1 MVRSRVF
8 VCCPRIVS
16 RAGRQQK
23 YCCLGAG
30 PFMTTPAVQAPLN
43 PFAPTQEQQ
52 QLRKEIRDFANREI
66 LPNVMKWDE
75 ASEFPVEVVKQ
86 LGQMGLLGM
95 LLPAEYGGAE
105 LGYVEYVLAVEELSA
120 VDGSIG
126 IIVASHNS
134 LCTNHIFL
142 AGNEE

>member
-1 MVRSRVF
+1 M
-8 VCCPRIVS
+8 PI
-16 RAGRQQK
+16 AGKVVPQ
-23 YCCLGAG
+23 
-30 PFMTTPAVQAPLN
+30 N
-43 PFAPTQEQQ
+43 PFEFTEEQQ
-52 QLRKEIRDFANREI
+52 QLRKEIRDFAAREI

-75 ASEFPVEVVKQ
+75 ASEFPMDVVKQ
-86 LGQMGLLGM
+86 LGQMGLLGI

-142 AGNEE
+142 VGHEEQKQRYLQQMG